1 MAFSTKHSW
10 VSLGLLGIGFQHVI
24 LSFGQQTE
32 RNSVSRNEQ
41 LDTQLSPASPPQ
53 WYAALTIYTSMCSI
67 VYPIQLNRRCVKL
80 FESIWV
86 WTWNSFRYGIL
97 LGLCSSQFR
106 GESVE
111 KSWIKLELIMMRFPL
126 FWRVKFYV
134 AQNLSNSYQEFPY
147 LMAHNL
153 HVSNKIFYAQA
164 GGRRVRWWWV
174 RDRDI

>member
-10 VSLGLLGIGFQHVI
+10 VSLALLGICFQHVI

-111 KSWIKLELIMMRFPL
+111 KSWIKLELIMMRFP
-126 FWRVKFYV
+126 FFGEWNSTWHRTYQIVIKNFHIWWHTICMWAIKFSMHKLV
-134 AQNLSNSYQEFPY
+134 GEESDDDE
-147 LMAHNL
+147 
-153 HVSNKIFYAQA
+153 
-164 GGRRVRWWWV
+164 
-174 RDRDI
+174 